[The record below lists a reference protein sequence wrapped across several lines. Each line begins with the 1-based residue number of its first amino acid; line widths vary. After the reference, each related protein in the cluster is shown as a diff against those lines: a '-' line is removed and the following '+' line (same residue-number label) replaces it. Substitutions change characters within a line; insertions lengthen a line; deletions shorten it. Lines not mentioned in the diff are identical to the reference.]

1 MPIRQQRQAPHK
13 FNQILFKDGYYT
25 FPAFLPLLLI
35 AFNNRNLDLE
45 EFLERV
51 GIKRDELFYL
61 DQVHGDGV
69 IVVKKKDRKGKIP
82 KKDALITAEKNL
94 PIGVFTADCL
104 PVFLYDIKRKVIALI
119 HAGRKGTEK
128 EITKKTILKMKKEFR
143 TNPKDLKVVF
153 GPAIR
158 SCCYEIDLIGSNINQ
173 LIQVGV
179 NKENIFDSGICT
191 SCRNEEFFSY
201 RKEGK
206 FCGRMLSVMMLR

>member
-1 MPIRQQRQAPHK
+1 MPIREQRQAPHK